1 MGRPHSRYAASDDA
15 SVTTARYRAR
25 PGRARGFTLV
35 ELVMVILLLGVMATF
50 SSQFIGIGTQI
61 YGDASRREQ
70 LMSDARF
77 AMERLNREVR
87 DAVPGSVR
95 VEDEGGGAQEQGAC
109 LRFWPI
115 ATAGRYL
122 ETASS
127 TVLRIVEPVTMPAK
141 EDTAIIY
148 PLPDTTSGST
158 ITLDKGCVQGRCTAR
173 VTEVG
178 TPVSGAVPLTLASVT
193 NTYGQRLGAGDV
205 VNLEVSDL
213 LSAGGAKASI
223 ATRTINVQDLIA
235 AGVQLH
241 RAAQQG
247 GPFVIRHALHLAA
260 GIVRQMLARIGVGC
274 AGTGHFHHG
283 GQADVRTGRADPQLI
298 AAAFHFPAVG
308 LGVPVAECLVVQR
321 DGHGLA
327 FAGLQLHLGK
337 AFQLLCGAE
346 YF

>member
-1 MGRPHSRYAASDDA
+1 MGKPHSRDAAWEYPC
-15 SVTTARYRAR
+15 ARLAR
-25 PGRARGFTLV
+25 DRVRLGREGGFTLV

-77 AMERLNREVR
+77 ALERLNREVR

-178 TPVSGAVPLTLASVT
+178 TPVSGAVPLTLAGALAKDSP
-193 NTYGQRLGAGDV
+193 GQRIYFANQQVLYCVRGGSLWRMARPLDDTLSSSETTQLMAEHIRPAAYYFYREPAAFNQSEVGLRLEFEQRDERV
-205 VNLEVSDL
+205 V
-213 LSAGGAKASI
+213 
-223 ATRTINVQDLIA
+223 
-235 AGVQLH
+235 
-241 RAAQQG
+241 
-247 GPFVIRHALHLAA
+247 
-260 GIVRQMLARIGVGC
+260 
-274 AGTGHFHHG
+274 FHHKLETLN
-283 GQADVRTGRADPQLI
+283 AP
-298 AAAFHFPAVG
+298 
-308 LGVPVAECLVVQR
+308 
-321 DGHGLA
+321 
-327 FAGLQLHLGK
+327 
-337 AFQLLCGAE
+337 
-346 YF
+346 

>member
-1 MGRPHSRYAASDDA
+1 
-15 SVTTARYRAR
+15 
-25 PGRARGFTLV
+25 V

-77 AMERLNREVR
+77 ALERLNREVR

-95 VEDEGGGAQEQGAC
+95 VEDEGRCPGAGAC

-158 ITLDKGCVQGRCTAR
+158 ITLDKGVCR
-173 VTEVG
+173 
-178 TPVSGAVPLTLASVT
+178 
-193 NTYGQRLGAGDV
+193 
-205 VNLEVSDL
+205 
-213 LSAGGAKASI
+213 
-223 ATRTINVQDLIA
+223 
-235 AGVQLH
+235 GV
-241 RAAQQG
+241 
-247 GPFVIRHALHLAA
+247 AL
-260 GIVRQMLARIGVGC
+260 
-274 AGTGHFHHG
+274 
-283 GQADVRTGRADPQLI
+283 P
-298 AAAFHFPAVG
+298 
-308 LGVPVAECLVVQR
+308 E
-321 DGHGLA
+321 
-327 FAGLQLHLGK
+327 
-337 AFQLLCGAE
+337 
-346 YF
+346 